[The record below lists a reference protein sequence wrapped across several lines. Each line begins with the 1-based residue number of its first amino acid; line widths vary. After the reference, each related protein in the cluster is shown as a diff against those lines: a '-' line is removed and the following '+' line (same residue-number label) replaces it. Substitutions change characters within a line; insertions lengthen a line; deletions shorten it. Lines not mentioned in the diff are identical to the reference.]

1 MLLQWLFPFPA
12 FKQKNYFSKK
22 MSYSLRLLFAFT
34 NLIVFNDGQITERE
48 K

>member
-1 MLLQWLFPFPA
+1 MLLKWLFPFPA

-22 MSYSLRLLFAFT
+22 FSYFLRLLFAFKK
-34 NLIVFNDGQITERE
+34 LFVFKDGQITEGE

>member
-12 FKQKNYFSKK
+12 FKQKKYFSKK
-22 MSYSLRLLFAFT
+22 FSYFLRLLFAFT
-34 NLIVFNDGQITERE
+34 KLLVFNDGQITKGE